1 MDINQFSI
9 DSSDIFFEKL
19 NRDFFVRRITEANFS
34 IAIGGSTHRAF
45 SHISKNSGAPT
56 MALADGANELK
67 LYLDKFGKSISSR
80 TDFLMHHKIMFE
92 LFKTTLLKADVSA
105 KSEGTYLKAM
115 NIVIWHYVLGEKG
128 VTPPAHLSHL
138 KEYIHPSFDGDV
150 LRGLKATLQK
160 KYPRTAPKISGW
172 SKSGS
177 RSGIIKSYEQY
188 LSLVEWV
195 EKYLPVG
202 VSLISVDNF
211 WRMNGCK
218 KP

>member
-150 LRGLKATLQK
+150 LRASKQHCKRNIQEPHQK
-160 KYPRTAPKISGW
+160 FLVGVNLVLVQW
-172 SKSGS
+172 
-177 RSGIIKSYEQY
+177 IIKSYEQY
-188 LSLVEWV
+188 LSLVSG
-195 EKYLPVG
+195 LRN
-202 VSLISVDNF
+202 IF
-211 WRMNGCK
+211 Q
-218 KP
+218 